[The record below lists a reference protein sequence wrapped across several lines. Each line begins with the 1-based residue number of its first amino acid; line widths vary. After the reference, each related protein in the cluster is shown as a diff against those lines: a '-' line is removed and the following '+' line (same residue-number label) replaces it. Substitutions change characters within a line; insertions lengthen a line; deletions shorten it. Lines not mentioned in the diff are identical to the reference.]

1 MKNGTKHKAGSTL
14 KTRYPESFKIKVV
27 REVES
32 GFLNKESARRKYGIA
47 GKSAVLYWCRKYG
60 RKDQD
65 YRIMPLKKK
74 DKHQTPDEK
83 DQRIIELE
91 TQLAQAHLSIDALEA
106 LIEVANDIY
115 GTNLKKKVGTR
126 RSKR

>member
-1 MKNGTKHKAGSTL
+1 MKNGEKNKAGSSLRTH
-14 KTRYPESFKIKVV
+14 YPESFKIKVV
-27 REVES
+27 REVEN
-32 GFLNKESARRKYGIA
+32 GFLSKEGVRRKYGIA

-60 RKDQD
+60 RKDQE
-65 YRIMPLKKK
+65 YRIMPRNKK

-91 TQLAQAHLSIDALEA
+91 TQLTKAHLSIDALEA

-115 GTNLKKKVGTR
+115 GTNLKKKLGTK
-126 RSKR
+126 RSKK